1 MYVCVLFKQYRAVYW
16 SSILDLFLV
25 ILICPGRLPH
35 FLLQAFLL
43 LYVFRDTSGVATVP
57 GFLEGR
63 PV

>member
-1 MYVCVLFKQYRAVYW
+1 MYFCVLFKKCQVVYW
-16 SSILDLFLV
+16 SSILDLFMV
-25 ILICPGRLPH
+25 ILTCPGRFPH

-57 GFLEGR
+57 GFVEGR